1 MIYVLNIEWS
11 QKEKKKKKERER
23 ERERERK
30 KEWRL
35 GLSQI
40 LYKNITNWC
49 VSIFFNRHD
58 RISTY
63 NVCSSPNTK
72 QSDIVPFYSL

>member
-11 QKEKKKKKERER
+11 QKEKKIKKKKERGK
-23 ERERERK
+23 K
-30 KEWRL
+30 KEWCL

-63 NVCSSPNTK
+63 DVCWMMIIF
-72 QSDIVPFYSL
+72 Q